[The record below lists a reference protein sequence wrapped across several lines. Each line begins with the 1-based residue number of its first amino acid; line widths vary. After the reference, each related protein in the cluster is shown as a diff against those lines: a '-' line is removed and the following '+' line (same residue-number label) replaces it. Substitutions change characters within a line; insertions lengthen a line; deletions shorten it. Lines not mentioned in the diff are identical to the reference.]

1 MIVMDSHWL
10 EQCREGDSLAI
21 EKMVHTYQK
30 DVYRLALSIL
40 DDPDEAEDGTQETF
54 LAALRALS
62 SFREDSAFKT
72 WLFSIAIN
80 VCRSRLRRG
89 KNRSRLQQILQS
101 LFHLRGEVEH
111 PEKTAMQNQADTEL
125 WNAIR
130 ELDEKHRI
138 PVVLRYYHDLP
149 IADIAAMLNIPP
161 GTVHSRLNH
170 AREKLRAQLK
180 EEPR

>member
-1 MIVMDSHWL
+1 MIVMNSHWL

-40 DDPDEAEDGTQETF
+40 EDPDEAEDSTQETF
-54 LAALRALS
+54 LSALRALS
-62 SFREDSAFKT
+62 SFREDAAFKT
-72 WLFSIAIN
+72 WLFSITIN

-89 KNRSRLQQILQS
+89 KNRGRLQQILQS

-111 PEKTAMQNQADTEL
+111 PEKTAMQNQADAEL
-125 WNAIR
+125 WCVIR
-130 ELDEKHRI
+130 RLDEKHRI
-138 PVVLRYYHDLP
+138 PLVLRYYHDLP

-170 AREKLRAQLK
+170 AREKLRALLK

>member
-1 MIVMDSHWL
+1 MTVMDSYWL
-10 EQCREGDSLAI
+10 EECREGDSLAI
-21 EKMVHTYQK
+21 EKMVHTYQR

-40 DDPDEAEDGTQETF
+40 DNPDEAEDGTQETF

-62 SFREDSAFKT
+62 SFREDAVFKT

-80 VCRSRLRRG
+80 VCRSRLQRRKTRG
-89 KNRSRLQQILQS
+89 RLQQILQS
-101 LFHLRGEVEH
+101 LFHLRGEIEH
-111 PEKTAMQNQADTEL
+111 PEAATMQNETDAEL
-125 WNAIR
+125 WSAIR
-130 ELDEKHRI
+130 SLDEKHRI
-138 PVVLRYYHDLP
+138 PLVLRYYHDLP

-170 AREKLRAQLK
+170 AREKLRALLK

>member
-1 MIVMDSHWL
+1 MDSYWL

-21 EKMVHTYQK
+21 EKMVHTYQR

-62 SFREDSAFKT
+62 SFREGAAFKT
-72 WLFSIAIN
+72 WLFSITIN

-89 KNRSRLQQILQS
+89 KNRGRLQQILQS
-101 LFHLRGEVEH
+101 LFTLRGAVEH
-111 PEKTAMQNQADTEL
+111 PEATAILDESDAEL

-130 ELDEKHRI
+130 ALDDKHRI

-149 IADIAAMLNIPP
+149 VADIATMLNIPP

-180 EEPR
+180 EESR

>member
-1 MIVMDSHWL
+1 MDSHWL
-10 EQCREGDSLAI
+10 EQCREGDSFAI
-21 EKMVHTYQK
+21 ERMVHTYQR

-54 LAALRALS
+54 LAALRAIS
-62 SFREDSAFKT
+62 SFRENAAFKT
-72 WLFSIAIN
+72 WLFSITIN
-80 VCRSRLRRG
+80 VCRSRYQRG
-89 KNRSRLQQILQS
+89 KNRVRLQQILQS

-111 PEKTAMQNQADTEL
+111 PERSAMQNESDAEL

-130 ELDEKHRI
+130 SLDEKHRI

-170 AREKLRAQLK
+170 AREKLRALLK
-180 EEPR
+180 DEPR

>member
-1 MIVMDSHWL
+1 MNSHWL
-10 EQCREGDSLAI
+10 EQCREGDALAI

-40 DDPDEAEDGTQETF
+40 EDPDEAEDGTQETF

-62 SFREDSAFKT
+62 SFREGAAFKT
-72 WLFSIAIN
+72 WLFSITIN

-111 PEKTAMQNQADTEL
+111 PEKTAMQNQADAEL

-130 ELDEKHRI
+130 TLDEKHRI
-138 PVVLRYYHDLP
+138 PIVLRYYHDLP
-149 IADIAAMLNIPP
+149 IADIATMLNIPP

-170 AREKLRAQLK
+170 AREKLRALLK
-180 EEPR
+180 KEPR